1 MKNIALLAILLFST
15 AVLIAGVT
23 MNYSLE
29 TPKIEAKEQYT
40 KVSLEKAQS
49 WGQPGNPDLPWL
61 GIKLLLPAGFEAEK
75 IVVNRYNP
83 VTYTLDK
90 PIAPI
95 QRQYPFSHIILE
107 TPDKPNAEVYDSPLP
122 YPQNTDNG
130 LITSFMCGQ
139 PIAFSAI
146 SPFSYYPLNNEL
158 IFYRQISVEIIYSS
172 SAKAMEAMRFLKQDS
187 FTANRLQKIVDNP
200 EIITISSTR
209 ETGIEYLIVADAEK
223 ITQWTPLKT
232 FQETRGKTVLI
243 KSMSEI
249 IAENQGVD
257 TQDKLR
263 NYIISLY
270 TTNPLLYVFLA
281 GDTDVIPHRGF
292 YVNVNNSNEGTDADI
307 PADMYYACLDG
318 NWNTDGDSY
327 WGEMYET
334 DLTPELAIGRFC
346 YNNDAEIANFLNKLT
361 NYSNN
366 PVANEVKSA
375 FFVGEWLWDG
385 PTWGGDYMDEMI
397 GGSSNNG
404 YTTVG
409 VPTSWNIT
417 TLYDRTYGAADAWGA
432 NQIRPML
439 SQGPNLVNHLGHSNT
454 TYAMRLSNNQV
465 SASTIT
471 NDGVNHNFSTYFTQG
486 CYAGAFDNRET
497 SPGQYTSDCI
507 TEKMT
512 SIATGP
518 VAMISHSRYGW
529 GVQQSTDG
537 ASQYIHRQFIDAIF
551 GENIYE
557 AGFALVDS
565 KIDNIPYITNEPVMY
580 WVTYETNLFGDPAMM
595 VWTDTPQTITA
606 NLPEVLM
613 VGQNHYQIQTNAPYA
628 VFILKNEDHTV
639 YRTSADENG
648 LIIVNFFAPLTPGTY
663 YIYISAHNFYPF
675 NATITATA
683 AQMPYIICNNVS
695 YNDQDGLYHTGE
707 TLSLNFF
714 VKNVGLM
721 DLTVPGTLTFLSN
734 SANIQILSSTA
745 NFTGIAAGDS
755 LALNSVFLFRIVGNF
770 TDQTQA
776 TFTIRANYDSYL
788 SNSTFILTL
797 NAPVLQLL
805 SYQLNNMD
813 VMIMPGDTP
822 SISFS
827 VANTGSGNAYTPMLI
842 IFNSSPDIIL
852 EQDEILLAPLS
863 PHSTADYQSAI
874 TLQVLDSAVIDNN
887 YMINYIFSAE
897 NGNLVEG
904 NFLIHI
910 GALSYSFE
918 TDYQTWETVALS
930 SNFVNQWH
938 RSSNRNHTTNGI
950 YSMKFGGNGS
960 SNYASSAYGALIS
973 PVMNVSPNCQLKF
986 YHWMSAEKH
995 STNQSYAWDGGL
1007 VQMSL
1012 NGGNWTQITPVGGYP
1027 YKIYNNSASPFSA
1040 NTWVYSGN
1048 FDWTE
1053 AIFELGNVS
1062 GIAQFRWV
1070 FGSDG
1075 YVGGEGWYIDDV
1087 RITGYVANEDE
1098 SIPLAQ
1104 NVILYDN
1111 YPNPF
1116 NPETTIEFSIPA
1128 RMPVCL
1134 EVFNIKGQLVTRLI
1148 DEVLPAGTHKVVFN
1162 GLDINKRNIAS
1173 GVYYYRIKT
1182 PSGVQM
1188 RKMLLL
1194 K

>member
-15 AVLIAGVT
+15 TVLVAGVT

-29 TPKIEAKEQYT
+29 TPRIEAKEQYT

-49 WGQPGNPDLPWL
+49 WGQPGNPDLPWF
-61 GIKLLLPAGFEAEK
+61 GIKLLLPAGFAAEK

-90 PIAPI
+90 PIIPI
-95 QRQYPFSHIILE
+95 PRAYPFSHTKRE
-107 TPDKPNAEVYDSPLP
+107 TPEKPNLEIYESPLP
-122 YPQNTDNG
+122 YPQITDNG
-130 LITSFMCGQ
+130 LITSFLSGQ

-146 SPFSYYPLNNEL
+146 SPFAYYPLTNEL
-158 IFYRQISVEIIYSS
+158 VFYRELSVEISYSN
-172 SAKAMEAMRFLKQDS
+172 SARAIEAMHFLKQDS
-187 FTANRLQKIVDNP
+187 FTASRLQKIVDNP
-200 EIITISSTR
+200 ETITITSSR
-209 ETGIEYLIVADAEK
+209 ETGIEYLIVVDAEK

-243 KSMSEI
+243 KSISEI
-249 IAENQGVD
+249 TTENQGAD
-257 TQDKLR
+257 TQEKLR

-270 TTNPLLYVFLA
+270 TTNPLRYVFLA

-292 YVNVNNSNEGTDADI
+292 YVSVDNSDEGTDADI

-327 WGEMYET
+327 WGEIYET
-334 DLTPELAIGRFC
+334 DLAPELAIGRYC
-346 YNNDAEIANFLNKLT
+346 YNSDTEIGNFLNKLT
-361 NYSNN
+361 LYSNA
-366 PVANEVKSA
+366 PVANEIKSA

-397 GGSSNNG
+397 GGSSANG
-404 YTTVG
+404 YTTIG

-417 TLYDRTYGAADAWGA
+417 TLYDRTYGAADSWGA
-432 NQIRPML
+432 NEIRPLL
-439 SQGPNLVNHLGHSNT
+439 SAGPNLVNHLGHSNT
-454 TYAMRLSNNQV
+454 TYTMRLSNNQV
-465 SASTIT
+465 SSSTIT
-471 NDGVNHNFSTYFTQG
+471 NNGINHNFSTYFTQG
-486 CYAGAFDNRET
+486 CYSGAFDNRET

-529 GVQQSTDG
+529 GVQGSTDG

-557 AGFALVDS
+557 AGYALVDS

-580 WVTYETNLFGDPAMM
+580 WVTYETNLFGDPAMLL
-595 VWTDTPQTITA
+595 WTDIPQSITA
-606 NLPEVLM
+606 NLPEQLM
-613 VGQNHYQIQTNAPYA
+613 VGVNYYQIQTNAPNA
-628 VFILKNEDHTV
+628 EFVLKNSDHTV
-639 YRTSADENG
+639 YKTTADENG
-648 LIIVNFFAPLTPGTY
+648 LIVVNFLVPLAPGTY

-675 NATITATA
+675 SATITALA
-683 AQMPYIICNNVS
+683 AEMPYIICNNIS

-707 TLSLNFF
+707 MLSLNLY

-721 DLTVPGTLTFLSN
+721 DLTVPGTLTLTSN
-734 SANIQILSSTA
+734 STNIQILSSTA
-745 NFTGIAAGDS
+745 NFPGIAVGDS
-755 LALNSVFLFRIVGNF
+755 LSLNSAFSFRIVGNF
-770 TDQTQA
+770 ADQTRA
-776 TFTIRANYDSYL
+776 TLTIRANYDSYL

-805 SYQLNNMD
+805 SYQLNNTD
-813 VMIMPGDTP
+813 LMIMPGDTP

-827 VANTGSGNAYTPMLI
+827 VANTGSGNAYTPMFIL
-842 IFNSSPDIIL
+842 FNTSSDIIL
-852 EQDEILLAPLS
+852 EQDEILLAPLNS
-863 PHSTADYQSAI
+863 NSTADYQSAI

-887 YMINYIFSAE
+887 YLISYIFSAE

-904 NFLIHI
+904 NFVIHI

-918 TDYQTWETVALS
+918 ADYQDWETVALNS
-930 SNFVNQWH
+930 SFVNQWH
-938 RSSNRNHTTNGI
+938 RSSNRNHTPDGI
-950 YSMKFGGNGS
+950 YAMKFGGNGS
-960 SNYASSAYGALIS
+960 ANYTSSAYGALVS
-973 PVMNVSPNCQLKF
+973 PEMNVSPDCQLKF
-986 YHWMSAEKH
+986 YHWMNAETH
-995 STNQSYAWDGGL
+995 TTNQYYAWDGGM
-1007 VQMSL
+1007 VEMSL
-1012 NGGNWTQITPVGGYP
+1012 NGGSWTQITPVGGYP
-1027 YKIYNNSASPFSA
+1027 YRIYNNPASPFSA

-1062 GIAQFRWV
+1062 GIAQFRWI

-1075 YVGGEGWYIDDV
+1075 YVTEEGWYIDDV
-1087 RITGYVANEDE
+1087 RITGIVANEDE
-1098 SIPLAQ
+1098 SIPSAN
-1104 NVILYDN
+1104 NVVLYKN

-1116 NPETTIEFSIPA
+1116 NPETTIIFSLPA

-1134 EVFNIKGQLVTRLI
+1134 EVFNIKGQLVNRLI
-1148 DEVLPAGTHKVVFN
+1148 DEIKPAGTHKVVFN
-1162 GLDINKRNIAS
+1162 GLDINNHNIAS